1 MPEQDKQL
9 KDRDLVSKL
18 LDLSTEL
25 LIKGDADHA
34 FTCTQAAA
42 RILAIPLVSGNIHHP
57 SGKVP
62 TEWMTDFERDFD
74 EVLQRLFGLNR
85 GGDQ

>member
-1 MPEQDKQL
+1 MPDQEKQL

-25 LIKGDADHA
+25 LIKGDSDHA

-42 RILAIPLVSGNIHHP
+42 RLLSIPIVSGNIHHP
-57 SGKVP
+57 SAKVP
-62 TEWMTDFERDFD
+62 TEWMTEFERDFD
-74 EVLQRLFGLNR
+74 EVLERLFGVR
-85 GGDQ
+85 KQDDQ

>member
-1 MPEQDKQL
+1 MPDQERPL
-9 KDRDLVSKL
+9 KDRDLVSRL

-25 LIKGDADHA
+25 LIKGDAENA

-42 RILAIPLVSGNIHHP
+42 RLLAIPQVATAVQHP

-62 TEWMTDFERDFD
+62 PGVDPIKAVVD
-74 EVLQRLFGLNR
+74 EILDYYK
-85 GGDQ
+85 GDKS